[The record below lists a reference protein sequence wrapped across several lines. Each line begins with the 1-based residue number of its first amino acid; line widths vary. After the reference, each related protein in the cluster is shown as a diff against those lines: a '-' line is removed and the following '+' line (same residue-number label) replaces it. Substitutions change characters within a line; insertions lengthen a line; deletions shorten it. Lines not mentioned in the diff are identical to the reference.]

1 MVDQQMFS
9 LSKTVGGEGFL
20 LKSVNQVSWFKV
32 GNSK

>member
-20 LKSVNQVSWFKV
+20 LKSVKSGKLV
-32 GNSK
+32 

>member
-20 LKSVNQVSWFKV
+20 LKTVKA
-32 GNSK
+32 GNTK